1 MVAAIIE
8 KKSVGSAGKTSN
20 RVGDIPE
27 SATVAIADLA
37 ARMRREGHAVV
48 DFSAGRAA
56 EHSPKIA
63 CEAAIEAMRSGQTHQ
78 TEARGRPEYLAACAE
93 KLQRAN
99 DLSLDPQRNIIAT
112 LGCKQGLVLSLL
124 ASIDAGDE
132 VIIEDPCF
140 VSYAPTIRLFGGD
153 PVAVPIRPENRF
165 RWNQE
170 ELDAAVTDKTRVILF
185 CSPHNPA
192 GVVHSREDLEVIAS
206 TAIKHDLTVIADE
219 IYEAVAWS
227 GRKHLPIAGL
237 PEMATRTI
245 GLMGM
250 TKSYSMGGWRIGY
263 AYGAEHYVESM
274 TKLQQHLMTCAG
286 SFTQLG
292 AARAL
297 APDVTESMQT
307 LWDDWEAR
315 CKFVTDEIDA
325 HPLFSVAMP
334 EGGFYAWVDIGNSGL
349 TSSDFSTRLVQEK
362 HVAVVP
368 GGSFGA
374 SSDNRIRITCVR
386 SWDEVRE
393 GVARIKSFADSL

>member
-1 MVAAIIE
+1 MVAAKFE
-8 KKSVGSAGKTSN
+8 KKPVGSTVKTSG
-20 RVGDIPE
+20 RVADIPE

-37 ARMRREGHAVV
+37 ARMRREGHSVV

-56 EHSPKIA
+56 EHSPKIV

-93 KLQRAN
+93 KLKRAN
-99 DLSLDPQRNIIAT
+99 GLSLDPERNIVAT

-140 VSYAPTIRLFGGD
+140 VSYAPTIRLFGGV
-153 PVAVPIRPENRF
+153 PVAVPIRAENCF
-165 RWNQE
+165 RWTLD
-170 ELDAAVTDKTRVILF
+170 ELEAAVTEKTRVILF

-192 GVVHSREDLEVIAS
+192 GTVHSRQDLEVIAS

-227 GRKHLPIAGL
+227 GRKHVPIAGM
-237 PEMATRTI
+237 PGMASRSI

-263 AYGAEHYVESM
+263 AYAAEHYIESM

-297 APDVTESMQT
+297 ALDVTKSMQT
-307 LWDDWEAR
+307 LWDDWESR
-315 CKFVTDEIDA
+315 CKFVTDEINT
-325 HPLFSVAMP
+325 HPLFSVVMP
-334 EGGFYAWVDIGNSGL
+334 EGGFYAWVDIANSGL
-349 TSSDFSTRLVQEK
+349 TSSDFSTRLVKEK

-374 SSDNRIRITCVR
+374 SSDNFVRITCVR
-386 SWDEVRE
+386 SWDEIRD
-393 GVARIKSFADSL
+393 GVERIKSFADSL

>member
-1 MVAAIIE
+1 VAAKIE
-8 KKSVGSAGKTSN
+8 KKTMRSAGKTSV

-37 ARMRREGHAVV
+37 ARMRRDGHSVV

-56 EHSPKIA
+56 EHSPEIV

-99 DLSLDPQRNIIAT
+99 GLSLDPERNIIAT

-124 ASIDAGDE
+124 ASIDDGDE

-140 VSYAPTIRLFGGD
+140 VSYAPTIRLFGGV
-153 PVAVPIRPENRF
+153 PVAVPIRPDNRF

-170 ELDAAVTDKTRVILF
+170 ELDAAVTDKTRVILI
-185 CSPHNPA
+185 CSPHNPT
-192 GVVHSREDLEVIAS
+192 GVVHSRQDLEIIAS
-206 TAIKHDLTVIADE
+206 TAIKNDLTVISDE
-219 IYEAVAWS
+219 IYEAVVWG
-227 GRKHLPIAGL
+227 GREHLPIASL

-263 AYGAEHYVESM
+263 AYGANQYIESM

-297 APDVTESMQT
+297 APDVTVSMQE
-307 LWDDWEAR
+307 LWSDWEER
-315 CKFVTDEIDA
+315 CKFVTDEMNA
-325 HPLFSVAMP
+325 HPLFSVKMP
-334 EGGFYAWVDIGNSGL
+334 EGGFYAWVDIQKSGL
-349 TSSDFSTRLVQEK
+349 TSSDFSTRLVKEK

-368 GGSFGA
+368 GGSFGP
-374 SSDNRIRITCVR
+374 SSDSYIRITCVR

-393 GVARIKSFADSL
+393 GIERILSFANSL